1 MGSDA
6 GEIAGKLSDK
16 SETGRDGFLDDRQ
29 RRVIPFIVAAP
40 TIEEGCRRAE
50 ITTTCFYAWLRDPAF
65 AQELRAT
72 RDAVVSDAMDNLKQ
86 HVTKAVDEL
95 AKLLDSQSENIRR
108 KAASD
113 IISFVTKWRELG
125 EIEGR
130 LESIERLVLER
141 RTYKP

>member
-1 MGSDA
+1 MDSGMDETKS
-6 GEIAGKLSDK
+6 GNNGKLTDNQ
-16 SETGRDGFLDDRQ
+16 L
-29 RRVIPFIVAAP
+29 RVIPFIVAAP
-40 TIEEGCRRAE
+40 SIEQGCREAN
-50 ITTTCFYAWLRDPAF
+50 ISTTIFYRWLREPTF
-65 AQELRAT
+65 AAELKAT